1 MTRRSRRL
9 ASMSIVAALALAACG
24 GDDDDAAEPAE
35 EPAESTAETAEE
47 PAEDTAEMTAEESAE
62 SSAEM
67 TAEEPAEDTAE
78 MTAEEPAESS
88 AEMTA
93 EEPAEDTAEMT
104 GAAGSLADV
113 CPSPVVIQTDWNPEA
128 EHGWIYQM
136 VGDGYEIDAGG
147 VKVTGPLVAGGE
159 ETGVDIEIRSGGPA
173 IGYQTVTSQ
182 LYADEDILLG
192 YVYTDEGI
200 QNSAEFPTVAV
211 MAGMEKNPQ
220 MLMWDPETYP
230 DIETIEDLGE
240 AGVLVRYF
248 GGAAYMDYFTQSGIL
263 SPDQVDGSY
272 DGTPALFIADQGA
285 SAQQGFG
292 SAEPYIYANEV
303 PDWNKEIAYAY
314 INDAGWENYAES
326 IAIKAD
332 RLEENR
338 ACLEQLVPIIQQ
350 STVDYIADPAETN
363 ALIIEAVET
372 FDNGW
377 VYTEGVAD
385 YAVQT
390 MIDDGLLSNGPDD
403 TIGNFDLDR
412 VQGLIDLAIPVYEAL
427 GQSPADGLTP
437 EDVVTNE
444 FIDESI
450 GL

>member
-1 MTRRSRRL
+1 MTRRTRRF
-9 ASMSIVAALALAACG
+9 AAMSVVAALALAACG
-24 GDDDDAAEPAE
+24 DDDDTADEPAE
-35 EPAESTAETAEE
+35 EPADAEEPAEEPADAEEPAEEPADDAEE
-47 PAEDTAEMTAEESAE
+47 PAEDADEP
-62 SSAEM
+62 
-67 TAEEPAEDTAE
+67 AEEPADD
-78 MTAEEPAESS
+78 AEEPAD
-88 AEMTA
+88 
-93 EEPAEDTAEMT
+93 EPAEAV
-104 GAAGSLADV
+104 SLADV

-128 EHGWIYQM
+128 EHGWIYEM
-136 VGDGYEIDAGG
+136 IGDPYEIDTGA
-147 VKVTGPLVAGGE
+147 VAVRGPLVSGGV

-173 IGYQTVTSQ
+173 IGFQTVTSQ

-192 YVYTDEGI
+192 YVYTDEAI

-220 MLMWDPETYP
+220 ILFWDPETYP
-230 DIETIEDLGE
+230 EIESIEDLGE
-240 AGVLVRYF
+240 AGVLIRYF

-263 SPDQVDGSY
+263 SADQVDGSY

-292 SAEPYIYANEV
+292 SAEPYIYENEV
-303 PDWNKEIAYAY
+303 PDWNKPIKYAY

-338 ACLEQLVPIIQQ
+338 ACLELLVPIIQQ
-350 STVDYIADPAETN
+350 SSVDYVTDPAETN
-363 ALIIEAVET
+363 AVIIEAVEA

-377 VYTEGVAD
+377 VYTEGVAA
-385 YAVQT
+385 YAVET
-390 MIDDGLLSNGPDD
+390 MLNDGLLSNGPDD
-403 TIGNFDLDR
+403 TLGNFDMDR
-412 VQGLIDLAIPVYEAL
+412 VQGLIDIAIPVYESL
-427 GQSPADGLTP
+427 GQAPKEGLVP
-437 EDVVTNE
+437 EDIVTNE

>member
-1 MTRRSRRL
+1 MTSRSRRL
-9 ASMSIVAALALAACG
+9 ASMSVIAALALAACG
-24 GDDDDAAEPAE
+24 GDDDDAAEPAD
-35 EPAESTAETAEE
+35 EPAEATAETADEPAEDTAEVTAEE
-47 PAEDTAEMTAEESAE
+47 PAEDT
-62 SSAEM
+62 AEM

-78 MTAEEPAESS
+78 MTAEEPADET

-93 EEPAEDTAEMT
+93 EET
-104 GAAGSLADV
+104 GEAASLADV

-136 VGDGYEIDAGG
+136 VGDGYEIDAGA
-147 VKVTGPLVAGGE
+147 VAVRGPLVAGGV

-173 IGYQTVTSQ
+173 IGFQTVTSQ

-220 MLMWDPETYP
+220 MIMWDPETYP
-230 DIETIEDLGE
+230 DVQTIEDLGE

-303 PDWNKEIAYAY
+303 PDWNKPIDYAY

-377 VYTEGVAD
+377 VYTEGVAE

-390 MIDDGLLSNGPDD
+390 MVDDGLLSNGPDA
-403 TIGNFDLDR
+403 TIGNFDMDR
-412 VQGLIDLAIPVYEAL
+412 VQGLIELAIPVYEAL
-427 GQSPADGLTP
+427 GQSPKEGLTP
-437 EDVVTNE
+437 EDLVTNE